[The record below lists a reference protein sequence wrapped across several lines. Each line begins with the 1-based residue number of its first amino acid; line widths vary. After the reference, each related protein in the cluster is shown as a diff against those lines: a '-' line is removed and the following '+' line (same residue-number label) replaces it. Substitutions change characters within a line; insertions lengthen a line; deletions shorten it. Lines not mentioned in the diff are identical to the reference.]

1 MIQKG
6 LMEEATLKQMP
17 EGQGKPVPQSA
28 GPGCS
33 RRWWGVVGSKGK
45 GPLAGPGKKGPQ
57 EVRGSDGAR
66 LYWERGGGQ
75 ELGRGDSKPAGVGL
89 SGAWRRGPRVLE
101 EPTPSSVQA
110 RAACMVNPPSP
121 GLERVPPETPAVRQE
136 WGQPR
141 QASCSPQGAQSTP
154 SQIVWS
160 SDSGGAGRRHCS

>member
-1 MIQKG
+1 M
-6 LMEEATLKQMP
+6 
-17 EGQGKPVPQSA
+17 
-28 GPGCS
+28 
-33 RRWWGVVGSKGK
+33 VGSKGK

-57 EVRGSDGAR
+57 EVRASDGAH
-66 LYWERGGGQ
+66 LYWEQGGGQ

-89 SGAWRRGPRVLE
+89 RGAWRQGPRVLG

-110 RAACMVNPPSP
+110 PAACMVNPPSP
-121 GLERVPPETPAVRQE
+121 GPERVPPETTAVRQE

-160 SDSGGAGRRHCS
+160 SDSGGAGRRPCS